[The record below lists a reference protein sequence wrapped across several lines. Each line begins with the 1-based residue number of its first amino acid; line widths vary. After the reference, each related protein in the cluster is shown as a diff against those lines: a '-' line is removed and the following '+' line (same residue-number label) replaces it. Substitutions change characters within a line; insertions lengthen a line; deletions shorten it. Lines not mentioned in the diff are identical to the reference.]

1 MSCHGTGGQAT
12 AVLDRTT
19 DNRGTSETTFVLA
32 LAGNPNVGK
41 STIFNALTGGS
52 QQVGNWPGKTV
63 TRKSGIY
70 RSRAGGFACEII
82 DLPGT
87 YSLDPLSPEE
97 EVAGEV
103 LSGGVAD
110 AVVAVVDATHLER
123 TLYLVL
129 QLQELQQ
136 SAAKPF
142 ALVVAL
148 TMLDLARTQRIRLD
162 VDGLAQRLG
171 LPVVPVYW
179 EDPDSLHSIV
189 ETVYREVRRT
199 SAGDSDGEQHPS
211 GERHLLNEYGTVTAR
226 HEDEDPLTAAGRRY
240 ARIESILAAVQ
251 KKRDT
256 ASFSDWLDQYV
267 LHPWL
272 GYPILAVALAGFF
285 WLTFAASSPLVDLV
299 DKAIASLGNL
309 LAALLNAWDA
319 PPAVQQLLVDGIVG
333 GVGAVLA
340 FFPLM
345 AVFFFLFAFLQDSGY
360 LARAAFL
367 LDRWMQYLGFHG
379 RVFFVLLTGY
389 GCNVPGVLAARILDN
404 HDDRRAAILLE
415 PLIPCAARLGVMTFL
430 VAAFFP
436 PLSATF
442 VLIGLLALDAVLVA
456 LLAFLLR
463 RKLLGGRFSPFLLEL
478 PDYHWPSLRTLVL
491 GTWHEVRHFLQKAGS
506 IILLATIGFWLL
518 SHLPWGAPVENTL
531 AGWVGRALATVL
543 GWLGMDW
550 RMGVA
555 LVSGAVAKETALSTL
570 AVSLAS
576 AGGVGAAGLG
586 DAGLPV
592 LLRTAYTPAQALS
605 FLTVFMLYFPCLAT
619 ARVMRDELESRVWF
633 VAGVVG
639 SVIISLAA
647 GAAVHTVARL
657 VF

>member
-1 MSCHGTGGQAT
+1 MSCHGAGKTAT
-12 AVLDRTT
+12 VLDRTADVRSAPAT
-19 DNRGTSETTFVLA
+19 DFVLV

-41 STIFNALTGGS
+41 STIFNALTGGN

-70 RSRAGGFACEII
+70 RSRTGGFTCEII

-97 EVAGEV
+97 ELAREV
-103 LSGGVAD
+103 LTSGVAD
-110 AVVAVVDATHLER
+110 AVVVVVDATHLER
-123 TLYLVL
+123 TLYLAL

-136 SAAKPF
+136 ASVRPF

-148 TMLDLARTQRIRLD
+148 TMLDMARAQKIHLDLAR
-162 VDGLAQRLG
+162 LAELLQ
-171 LPVVPVYW
+171 LPVVAVDRENPESLARLMQSVY
-179 EDPDSLHSIV
+179 E
-189 ETVYREVRRT
+189 EVRRLRRL
-199 SAGDSDGEQHPS
+199 AGTGCRPVPARQGVPQISTLSLDG
-211 GERHLLNEYGTVTAR
+211 
-226 HEDEDPLTAAGRRY
+226 EDPLEAAGRRY

-251 KKRDT
+251 KKHNT

-272 GYPILAVALAGFF
+272 GYPILALVLAAFF
-285 WLTFAASSPLVDLV
+285 WLTFAASTPLVDLV
-299 DKAIASLGNL
+299 DQGIAELGDL
-309 LAALLNAWDA
+309 LAALLTSLDA
-319 PPAVQQLLVDGIVG
+319 PPAVQEFLVEGIVG

-345 AVFFFLFAFLQDSGY
+345 GIFFFLFAFLQDSGY

-367 LDRWMQYLGFHG
+367 LDRFMQYLGFHG

-404 HDDRRAAILLE
+404 HDDRRAVILLE

-436 PLSATF
+436 PLLATF
-442 VLIGLLALDAVLVA
+442 VLIGLLVLDGLLVG

-463 RKLLGGRFSPFLLEL
+463 RKLTRGPLSPFLLEL
-478 PDYHWPSLRTLVL
+478 PDYRWPSLRTLLL
-491 GTWHEVRHFLQKAGS
+491 GTWHELRHFLNKAGT
-506 IILLATIGFWLL
+506 IIPLATAGFWLV
-518 SHLPWGAPVENTL
+518 SHIPWGVPVEETVAGWIGRLL
-531 AGWVGRALATVL
+531 AGGL

-550 RMGVA
+550 RMGMA
-555 LVSGAVAKETALSTL
+555 LVSGALAKETALSTL

-576 AGGVGAAGLG
+576 NGGVGAAGLG
-586 DAGLPV
+586 DAGLPL
-592 LLRTAYTPAQALS
+592 LLRSAYTPAQALS

-619 ARVMRDELESRVWF
+619 ARVMRDELGSRRLF
-633 VAGVVG
+633 VTGVIG
-639 SVIISLAA
+639 SMVISLLLGAVVYAA
-647 GAAVHTVARL
+647 GRII
-657 VF
+657 F